1 MVQSGEKANSARR
14 GRAQDTP
21 VRASQVV
28 RMDDVRATEYRTEP
42 DPGAD
47 GRETRSM
54 TEPSVAST

>member
-42 DPGAD
+42 DPERMG
-47 GRETRSM
+47 GKRE
-54 TEPSVAST
+54 A